1 MKRALSNNNVLLA
14 TPKYNDGDMYTSGLE
29 YSGDKITGYSG
40 SAFYNEYYPL
50 TGNPSGFTNG
60 DMYTSGLEYSGDK
73 ITGYSGTAF
82 YDEYYPWQGNPS
94 GFLQSGDALAAVV
107 HDTNLSGSGTDDSPL
122 GLSNEINIIGMWG
135 DTATLNPY
143 SLKFHSNDY
152 SGEYGQYDTLYY
164 ANSGKEAMTAG
175 VGTFRLLDETNYADK
190 QDLIIRPYDID
201 ISRGDFQSNLQ
212 ASSFSIWQN
221 NGGAD
226 MLLFDYEK
234 VMLSSRYN
242 ATARL
247 ENDKLTFTDPI
258 GQDRAIAT
266 YSPYQITYT
275 YPLINETITATVGST
290 GMVCYY
296 SNGSCKAEYAGRGS
310 YISAASGGVISANPS
325 TGGNNFGII
334 VELAGSTAKLNHTA
348 LQLKDSVQTAT
359 IDAATWNSLTAWA
372 TAQGWTNS

>member
-29 YSGDKITGYSG
+29 Y
-40 SAFYNEYYPL
+40 YN
-50 TGNPSGFTNG
+50 N
-60 DMYTSGLEYSGDK
+60 K

-82 YDEYYPWQGNPS
+82 YDEYYPFTGNPS
-94 GFLQSGDALAAVV
+94 GFLQSGDALAVVV
-107 HDTNLSGSGTDDSPL
+107 HDTNLSGSGTDDCPL
-122 GLSNEINIIGMWG
+122 GLSNEINIVGWG
-135 DTATLNPY
+135 DSAMLNRY
-143 SLKFHSNDY
+143 SLKFHSDLY
-152 SGEYGQYDTLYY
+152 SGEYGQYATLYY
-164 ANSGKEAMTAG
+164 ATSGKEAMTAS
-175 VGTFRLLDETNYADK
+175 VGTVRLLDERIYADK

-212 ASSFSIWQN
+212 ASSFSIWEN

-242 ATARL
+242 ATATL
-247 ENDKLTFTDPI
+247 ENDKLTFRDPI
-258 GQDRAIAT
+258 GQEKAIAT
-266 YSPYQITYT
+266 YTPYGISYV
-275 YPLINETITATVGST
+275 YPLINETITATISNT

-296 SNGSCKAEYAGRGS
+296 SNGEYKAQYAGHGA
-310 YISAASGGVISANPS
+310 YVSATAGGVISANAS
-325 TGGNNFGII
+325 TGNNFGLSI
-334 VELAGSTAKLNHTA
+334 EKAGSTAKLTNTA
-348 LQLKDSVQTAT
+348 LQIKDSVQTAT